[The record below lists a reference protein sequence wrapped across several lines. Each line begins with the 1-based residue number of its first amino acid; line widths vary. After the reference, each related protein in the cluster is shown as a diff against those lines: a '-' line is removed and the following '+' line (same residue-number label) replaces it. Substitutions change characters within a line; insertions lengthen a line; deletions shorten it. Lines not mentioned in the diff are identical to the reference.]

1 MDDRL
6 SKKEYKQILKAAKTI
21 PAISERGDLTRKYS
35 DREDFFETS
44 IWSLEAALTEAFIAG
59 KKSNK
64 KERENE

>member
-21 PAISERGDLTRKYS
+21 PAISQRGDLNRKYS

-44 IWSLEAALTEAFIAG
+44 V
-59 KKSNK
+59 
-64 KERENE
+64 